1 MEGGEPVHLFGQ
13 IGFLAGGA
21 HPLLGFHQKYGRF
34 RVLARADVSA
44 GYFKKLP
51 ETIGLLYVV
60 GLESFLSTI
69 QFSRAQK
76 NFSVKRAE
84 SRVAVGR
91 SERIKK
97 RNGAL
102 RISFAKFG
110 VGKKHRGSSVVGRKL
125 VGTAKIL
132 KSGIQRSG
140 GLYELSCAKITSR
153 GHIEMLQ
160 TFGLLPE
167 NGVARR
173 IFGIEHGHTFVTCEG
188 FNALPLLLTDLG
200 CDSKLF
206 NRFGGAVLLLQQS
219 GVTHE
224 AVGRLR
230 VRAKKTH
237 KNGRSFGA
245 VSGFDQAV
253 ELNAVILRSE
263 GWFIQPGMNVSEGLQ
278 RFLMVGRV
286 FENRLILGDG
296 LAKLILFEV

>member
-132 KSGIQRSG
+132 KRGIQRSG
-140 GLYELSCAKITSR
+140 GLYELSCAKIASR

-160 TFGLLPE
+160 AFGLFTKD
-167 NGVARR
+167 GVPRR
-173 IFGIEHGHTFVTCEG
+173 TFRIEHSHAFVACQR
-188 FNALPLLLTDLG
+188 FNALPVLLTGLR

-206 NRFGGAVLLLQQS
+206 NRFGGAVLFLQQS

-224 AVGRLR
+224 TVGWLR
-230 VRAKKTH
+230 MQAKKTH

-245 VSGFDQAV
+245 VACFD
-253 ELNAVILRSE
+253 
-263 GWFIQPGMNVSEGLQ
+263 
-278 RFLMVGRV
+278 
-286 FENRLILGDG
+286 
-296 LAKLILFEV
+296 